1 MLQSLLLPFKEIG
14 FSGFLDIIFMTLLI
28 YTLLVWSKRTRAA
41 FVLTGILIVA
51 GVYLL
56 ARQFS
61 LNLTAAIFE
70 QFFAVILIA
79 LVVIFQG
86 ELRYFLS
93 LIHI

>member
-51 GVYLL
+51 GVYLFGPSVWS
-56 ARQFS
+56 QS
-61 LNLTAAIFE
+61 NGSYI
-70 QFFAVILIA
+70 
-79 LVVIFQG
+79 
-86 ELRYFLS
+86 
-93 LIHI
+93 